1 MFPDVGVVAIA
12 VEHTDEEL
20 AALQDRVG
28 EALEPHGWSVGIG
41 SGNAKHLV
49 TVNLGVLSEERLAA
63 LDDFR
68 GEPICVEGLDPSE
81 AVADGP
87 QLQSGEGWRLLGEDL
102 VGTAYRTGVATD
114 AEQYAELWSLS
125 ALEGSAPDVD
135 FETEIVVW
143 FGAVYGSSCP
153 IRLDDVVIDTDRTLL
168 YGDFVFPG
176 NPAVCTSDARPH
188 SYVVAIERSALP
200 AGPFSIQLDGE
211 DPPRGAPEERTV
223 VSADLSTPGA
233 VATADQ
239 IGPDPALHDAADDPY
254 TIESGGII
262 EPDYPAAF
270 RFPAACGAHFL
281 GTINGVLWQ
290 TDELDASA
298 ELPAEWTGLV
308 DADGNLTVEVL
319 LTVEGPALT
328 ATANGRTLSYAPA
341 GGDDD
346 QECP

>member
-1 MFPDVGVVAIA
+1 
-12 VEHTDEEL
+12 
-20 AALQDRVG
+20 
-28 EALEPHGWSVGIG
+28 
-41 SGNAKHLV
+41 
-49 TVNLGVLSEERLAA
+49 
-63 LDDFR
+63 
-68 GEPICVEGLDPSE
+68 
-81 AVADGP
+81 
-87 QLQSGEGWRLLGEDL
+87 LLGEDL

-135 FETEIVVW
+135 FETEVVVW

-153 IRLDDVVIDTDRTLL
+153 IRLDDVVIDTDRALL
-168 YGDFVFPG
+168 YGDFVIPG
-176 NPAVCTSDARPH
+176 NPSSCTLDARPH
-188 SYVVAIERSALP
+188 SYVVAIARSALP
-200 AGPFSIQLDGE
+200 VGPFSIQLGGD
-211 DPPRGAPEERTV
+211 DPPRGVPEERTV

-239 IGPDPALHDAADDPY
+239 IGPDAALHDAADDPY

-262 EPDYPAAF
+262 EPDYPAEF

-290 TDELDASA
+290 TDELDASP
-298 ELPAEWTGLV
+298 ELPAEWTALV
-308 DADGNLTVEVL
+308 DTDGNLTVEVL
-319 LTVEGPALT
+319 LTVEGPTLT